1 MDSTHVWHLESQEFV
16 CQLNNLISMHHRRFA
31 IDTKNKF
38 IISIDHKE
46 GKYLK
51 AWNYYTGQ
59 ELWCVDA
66 SSYSIEAIMSIAF
79 EENSNRLLIHSAI
92 GQIVLLDILSG
103 RLVKSLNTDGL
114 AERINFSSDGGF
126 FVVGTRCGNI
136 RVFDLDGNEK
146 SLLISAHGRCR
157 LEAIEMLDHQSF
169 VSAGWNG
176 TLKVWAKE

>member
-1 MDSTHVWHLESQEFV
+1 MYGFNTCLASRKSRICLSAQ
-16 CQLNNLISMHHRRFA
+16 QLNFNASQAFA

-103 RLVKSLNTDGL
+103 RLVKSLNTDGW

-157 LEAIEMLDHQSF
+157 LEAIEML
-169 VSAGWNG
+169 VVAGWKHFKSMG
-176 TLKVWAKE
+176 